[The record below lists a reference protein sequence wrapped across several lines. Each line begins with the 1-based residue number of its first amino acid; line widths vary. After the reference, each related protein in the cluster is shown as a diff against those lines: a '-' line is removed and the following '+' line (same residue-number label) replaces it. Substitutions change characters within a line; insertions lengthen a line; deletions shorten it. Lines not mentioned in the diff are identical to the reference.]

1 MPSPDFN
8 GRSVGSVIL
17 FAFAAYC
24 LIGQSA
30 VFTLGGDDNGG
41 GHPIYVNAQGSDAI
55 AIGLVPLGLG
65 IVNIAAG
72 IRGRGR
78 IAVFWWGAAV
88 LGAAFLYGLV
98 QVVLRVRADF
108 FSQPG

>member
-1 MPSPDFN
+1 VPTSPAFN
-8 GRSVGSVIL
+8 ARVIGSLLL
-17 FAFAAYC
+17 FALAAYWI
-24 LIGQSA
+24 IGQRA
-30 VFTLGGDDNGG
+30 TFTLGGDDNGG
-41 GHPIYVNAQGSDAI
+41 GDPVDARGYDAI

-65 IVNIAAG
+65 IVNLAVG

-78 IAVFWWGAAV
+78 IPVFWWGAAA

-98 QVVLRVRADF
+98 QIVLRVRADF